1 MIGKVFFNRAP
12 LTPNR
17 FAELPLG
24 AITPEGWLK
33 DQLNAAAQGLTGQLY
48 TFWPDVKDSAWK
60 GGEGDGWER
69 APYYLDGLVPLA
81 WITGNEELKKVAL
94 EYIEWT
100 IASQK
105 EDGSFGPEKNDDWW
119 PRMVML
125 KVLWQYYTATG
136 DRRVPEL
143 MLKYFA
149 YEYRTLPQ
157 RPRQAWACARGAENM
172 LAVAW
177 LYNLTGKKFLLKLLD
192 MLNAQTCDWTGYLHT
207 FPYRQSLSRALPWS
221 EMKEGLDKENHL
233 LEWENRTYYNS
244 QYHLTHVVNTAMG
257 LKNPG
262 VVHMF
267 KSGAKEN
274 DGFAV
279 GYQNLMRHHGVASG
293 IFTGDEH
300 ISGASPTKG
309 TETCAVAE
317 LMYTCEALMAS
328 GADEKLLGEV
338 LEKMAFN
345 ALPAAQSPDNLTHQY
360 DQQANQ
366 VLCSVAARDWYNNND
381 DSNVFGL
388 EPNFGCCTAN
398 LHQGW
403 PKYASHLWYAAE
415 DEGFM
420 CLSYAPC
427 RVRFLSGDVP
437 VTIRVDT
444 AYPFE
449 DTVRVHVETRS
460 EKTFPIWFRVPAWAE
475 HAAARVG
482 TEVWEL
488 KPGEFWKAEKVWSRD
503 DIELVFSMKPRV
515 TRWYHQ
521 SAAVEVGPLT
531 MAFHPREIWEKIRE
545 DEFVPDYQVSTD
557 EPWNWAILPDTARVE
572 FRPQNAGAFKKG
584 EAAMVVRVQAAPVA
598 EWGMKGASAGDP
610 PVAPKVKKQEL
621 REIELVPYGD
631 TSLRISQFPVAE
643 IAE

>member
-1 MIGKVFFNRAP
+1 MIAKVFFNRAP
-12 LTPNR
+12 LTHNR

-24 AITPEGWLK
+24 AVTPEGWLK
-33 DQLNAAAQGLTGQLY
+33 EQLNVAAGGLTGQLY
-48 TFWPDVKDSAWK
+48 KFWPDVKDSAWK

-81 WITGNEELKKVAL
+81 WLTGNEELKRVAM

-100 IASQK
+100 LSSQK

-125 KVLWQYYTATG
+125 KALWQYYTATG

-149 YEYRTLPQ
+149 YQYRVLPT
-157 RPRQAWACARGAENM
+157 RPLREWACARGAENM

-177 LYNLTGKKFLLKLLD
+177 LYNLTGKKFLLKLLE
-192 MLNAQTCDWTGYLHT
+192 LLSSQTCDWVSYLHT
-207 FPYRQSLSRALPWS
+207 FPYRQDLSRSLPWS
-221 EMKEGLDKENHL
+221 ELTQGMDEEGKP
-233 LEWENRTYYNS
+233 LEWRGKTFYKS

-267 KSGAKEN
+267 KSGFKEN
-274 DGFAV
+274 DGFSV
-279 GYQNLMRHHGVASG
+279 GYQNLMRYHGVASG

-300 ISGASPTKG
+300 ISGASPSKG

-317 LMYTCEALMAS
+317 LMYTCESLAAS
-328 GADEKLLGEV
+328 GADTRLLGDV

-345 ALPAAQSPDNLTHQY
+345 ALPAAQSADNLQHQY

-366 VLCSVAARDWYNNND
+366 VLCSAAHRDWYNNS
-381 DSNVFGL
+381 DSSNLFGL
-388 EPNFGCCTAN
+388 EPHFGCCTAN

-403 PKYASHLWYAAE
+403 PKYVSHLWYAAE
-415 DEGFM
+415 GEGFM

-427 RVRFLSGDVP
+427 KVRFLSGDVP
-437 VTIRVDT
+437 VGIRVDT

-449 DTVRVHVETRS
+449 ETVRVQVEARS
-460 EKTFPIWFRVPAWAE
+460 EKTFPLYFRVPGWAQG
-475 HAAARVG
+475 ATAQVAG
-482 TEVWEL
+482 KTFNL
-488 KPGEFWKAEKVWSRD
+488 TPGEFWQIERAWKKD
-503 DIELVFSMKPRV
+503 DILLHFPMTPRV

-521 SAAVEVGPLT
+521 SAAIEVGPLT
-531 MAFHPREIWEKIRE
+531 MAFHPSETWEKVR
-545 DEFVPDYQVSTD
+545 DDPFVPDYQVSTSD
-557 EPWNWAILPDTARVE
+557 PWNWAILPDTAHVE
-572 FRPQNAGAFKKG
+572 FHPQRAGAFKSG
-584 EAAMVVRVQAAPVA
+584 QSAVTVRVRAALAPD
-598 EWGMKGASAGDP
+598 WGMAGASAGDP
-610 PVAPKVKKQEL
+610 PLSPAVKERDL

-631 TSLRISQFPVAE
+631 TSLRVSQFPVAE
-643 IAE
+643 VE